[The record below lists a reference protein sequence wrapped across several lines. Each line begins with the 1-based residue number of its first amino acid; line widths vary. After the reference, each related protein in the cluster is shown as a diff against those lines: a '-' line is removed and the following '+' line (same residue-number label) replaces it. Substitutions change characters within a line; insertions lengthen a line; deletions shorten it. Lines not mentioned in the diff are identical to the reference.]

1 MFTHKTTRLS
11 SIYTADWLPP
21 PQTVANR
28 FAGGN
33 FALSSVRVV
42 YILIKISNRRPR
54 RAPIVC
60 VCVCVVF
67 YTTVF
72 FSSLFFFCV
81 FFSSRF
87 CLRCCVGDRMY
98 IIRIVVVAYDQRAH
112 DGIVYSGVTDQ
123 VIVRPR
129 NVMGFQ
135 QVIVFPGS

>member
-11 SIYTADWLPP
+11 SIYTADWRPP

-60 VCVCVVF
+60 MCVVF

-72 FSSLFFFCV
+72 FSSLFFFFFRV
-81 FFSSRF
+81 FFFFSFLFALLRGRPRVYYTHSR
-87 CLRCCVGDRMY
+87 RRVRPT
-98 IIRIVVVAYDQRAH
+98 R
-112 DGIVYSGVTDQ
+112 YSVTDQ

-129 NVMGFQ
+129 NVTGFQ
-135 QVIVFPGS
+135 QVIVFPGSS

>member
-11 SIYTADWLPP
+11 SIYTADWRPP

-60 VCVCVVF
+60 MCVVF

-87 CLRCCVGDRMY
+87 CLRCCVGDRVY
-98 IIRIVVVAYDQRAH
+98 IIRIVVVAYDQH
-112 DGIVYSGVTDQ
+112 GIVYSGVTDQ

-129 NVMGFQ
+129 NVTGFQ
-135 QVIVFPGS
+135 QVIVFPGSS